1 MHHDGRDYLTTEQ
14 VAKVLG
20 VKPSTVYAYVSRG
33 RLQSQRID
41 GVAGSVFPVDE
52 VEKLLTAG
60 RPRPPAGV
68 VERIRTQL
76 TYLHDDRLYYRG
88 HDVGDLARD
97 TSFEQVAALLW
108 EQPWPATP
116 PGAGGDVR
124 GRVDAAL
131 GPAARGLDRIRLIV
145 DLLGADDARR
155 HQLDPAA
162 VIGKA
167 ATILETIVG
176 VDVVGGSD
184 VEVHGFA
191 ARLWPVLTDEP
202 STPERLRILDAALVL
217 LADHDLSAGTIAARV
232 AASARGSVYAVI
244 SAGLGAFDGP
254 MHGGATTFAYRFL
267 AEALDDPESVV
278 GERLRLGERIP
289 GTGHVVYRH
298 SDPRAETLTELLR
311 DAGDGDPRVMSAM
324 SSVIGALGSS
334 TFVNSDFA
342 LAALA
347 LSYRMRPDAA
357 ETIFAVARIVGW
369 TAHAL
374 EEYGEKRLRFRPEG
388 VYVGVRPV
396 GG

>member
-20 VKPSTVYAYVSRG
+20 VKASTVYAYVSRG

-41 GVAGSVFPVDE
+41 GVSGSVFPVDE

-108 EQPWPATP
+108 EQPWPATR
-116 PGAGGDVR
+116 PGAVGDVR

-162 VIGKA
+162 VTGKA

-202 STPERLRILDAALVL
+202 STPERLRILNAALVL

-324 SSVIGALGSS
+324 LSVIGALGSS

-342 LAALA
+342 LAAIA

-388 VYVGVRPV
+388 VYTGVRPV
-396 GG
+396 GV

>member
-1 MHHDGRDYLTTEQ
+1 MHHDGRDYLTTAQ

-20 VKPSTVYAYVSRG
+20 VKTSTVYAYVSRG

-41 GVAGSVFPVDE
+41 GVSGSVFPVDE
-52 VEKLLTAG
+52 VEKLLTEG

-76 TYLHDDRLYYRG
+76 SYLHDDRLYYRG
-88 HDVGDLARD
+88 NDVGDLARD
-97 TSFEQVAALLW
+97 MSFEQVAALLW
-108 EQPWPATP
+108 EQSWPDTP
-116 PGAGGDVR
+116 PGAVGGVP

-131 GPAARGLDRIRLIV
+131 GPTARGLDRIRLIV

-162 VIGKA
+162 VADKA
-167 ATILETIVG
+167 VTILEAIVGTEVVDDSHVG
-176 VDVVGGSD
+176 VD
-184 VEVHGFA
+184 GFA
-191 ARLWPVLTDEP
+191 ARLWPLLSDEP
-202 STPERLRILDAALVL
+202 STPERVGMLNAALVL
-217 LADHDLSAGTIAARV
+217 LADHDLSAGTVAARV

-267 AEALDDPESVV
+267 AQALDDPESVV
-278 GERLRLGERIP
+278 GERLRMGDRIP
-289 GTGHVVYRH
+289 GTGHVVYRQ
-298 SDPRAETLTELLR
+298 SDPRAVTLMEMLR
-311 DAGDGDPRVMSAM
+311 DAGDGDPRVMRAV
-324 SSVIGALGSS
+324 SSVMGALGSS

-357 ETIFAVARIVGW
+357 ETIFAVARMVGW

-388 VYVGVRPV
+388 VYTGVRPV
-396 GG
+396 GV

>member
-1 MHHDGRDYLTTEQ
+1 MHHDGRDYLTTAQ

-20 VKPSTVYAYVSRG
+20 VKTSTVYAYVSRG

-41 GVAGSVFPVDE
+41 GVSGSVFPVDE
-52 VEKLLTAG
+52 VEKLLTEG

-76 TYLHDDRLYYRG
+76 SYLHDDRLYYRG

-97 TSFEQVAALLW
+97 MSFEQVAALLW
-108 EQPWPATP
+108 EQSWPDTP
-116 PGAGGDVR
+116 PGVVGDVP

-131 GPAARGLDRIRLIV
+131 GPTARGLDRIRLIV

-162 VIGKA
+162 VADKA
-167 ATILETIVG
+167 VTILEAIVGTEVVDDSHVG
-176 VDVVGGSD
+176 VD
-184 VEVHGFA
+184 GFA
-191 ARLWPVLTDEP
+191 ARLRPLLSDEP
-202 STPERLRILDAALVL
+202 LTPERVGMLNAALVL
-217 LADHDLSAGTIAARV
+217 LADHDLSAGTVAARV

-267 AEALDDPESVV
+267 AQALDDPESVV
-278 GERLRLGERIP
+278 GERLRMGDRIP
-289 GTGHVVYRH
+289 GTGHVVYRQ
-298 SDPRAETLTELLR
+298 SDPRAVTLMEMLR
-311 DAGDGDPRVMSAM
+311 DAGDGDPRVMRAV
-324 SSVIGALGSS
+324 SSVMGALGSS

-357 ETIFAVARIVGW
+357 ETIFAVARMVGW

-388 VYVGVRPV
+388 VYTGVRPV
-396 GG
+396 GV

>member
-14 VAKVLG
+14 VAKALG
-20 VKPSTVYAYVSRG
+20 VKASTVYAYVSRG

-41 GVAGSVFPVDE
+41 GVSGSVFPVDE

-88 HDVGDLARD
+88 HAVGDLARD
-97 TSFEQVAALLW
+97 MSFEEVAALLW
-108 EQPWPATP
+108 EQPWPTIP
-116 PGAGGDVR
+116 PGAVGDVP

-131 GPAARGLDRIRLIV
+131 GPAGRGLDRIRLIV

-162 VIGKA
+162 VTVKA

-176 VDVVGGSD
+176 VDVVDGSD
-184 VEVHGFA
+184 VEGRGFA
-191 ARLWPVLTDEP
+191 ERLWPLLTDDP
-202 STPERLRILDAALVL
+202 STPERVRILNAALVL

-232 AASARGSVYAVI
+232 AASARGSVYAVV

-267 AEALDDPESVV
+267 AETLDDPESVV

-311 DAGDGDPRVMSAM
+311 DAGDGDPRVSSAM
-324 SSVIGALGSS
+324 SSVTRALGSS

-388 VYVGVRPV
+388 VYTGVRPV
-396 GG
+396 GV